1 MLKQV
6 QRTRLSPD
14 FGKAK
19 PVTQVRPRWV
29 RTDWDTTAA
38 IGIGIGSAT
47 LMIGCFYLL
56 FSFMGV

>member
-6 QRTRLSPD
+6 QRTRLSPE

-47 LMIGCFYLL
+47 LMITCFY
-56 FSFMGV
+56 FVF